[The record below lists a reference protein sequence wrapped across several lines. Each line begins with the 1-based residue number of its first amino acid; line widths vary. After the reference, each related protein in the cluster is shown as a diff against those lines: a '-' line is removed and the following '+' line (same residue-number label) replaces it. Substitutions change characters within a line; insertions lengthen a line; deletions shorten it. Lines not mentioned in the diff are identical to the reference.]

1 MKLAVHMEEEQV
13 DCQTDMWLDLCK
25 LFILIG
31 CKNCYKVGFFFG
43 FSIIYFIP
51 MTLLFD
57 LGVILM
63 GYIRCSSL

>member
-31 CKNCYKVGFFFG
+31 CNKVGYFFG

>member
-1 MKLAVHMEEEQV
+1 M
-13 DCQTDMWLDLCK
+13 DCQTDMWVDLCK

-31 CKNCYKVGFFFG
+31 CKNCYKVGYFFG
-43 FSIIYFIP
+43 FAIIYFIP

-63 GYIRCSSL
+63 LITLRC

>member
-31 CKNCYKVGFFFG
+31 CKNCLKLVISLGFQSF
-43 FSIIYFIP
+43 
-51 MTLLFD
+51 TLFL
-57 LGVILM
+57 
-63 GYIRCSSL
+63 

>member
-1 MKLAVHMEEEQV
+1 M

-31 CKNCYKVGFFFG
+31 CKNCYKGYFFG
-43 FSIIYFIP
+43 FAIIYFIP